1 MRFSRIF
8 KNKQIS
14 QDEMK
19 AVNDGNTLRNDVV
32 NCKIF
37 LENFLSKSNEAKSNP
52 NKGGSYRVRQF

>member
-1 MRFSRIF
+1 
-8 KNKQIS
+8 
-14 QDEMK
+14 MK